1 MRFLDNRRFDDDLI
15 ELPMSALLAPPFFG
29 LPRLQNEGQGFLEN
43 FVGIRH
49 VDTEAVGL
57 VAAILFNDT
66 KIEAP
71 VGGKI
76 QCRRPFR
83 QQTGSCQERGITA
96 VPGRNFVVFAARYVI
111 RLSDAET

>member
-1 MRFLDNRRFDDDLI
+1 MRPCRADVGAGPTGGEPNWQMRFLDNRRFDDDLI

-57 VAAILFNDT
+57 RCSDT
-66 KIEAP
+66 
-71 VGGKI
+71 
-76 QCRRPFR
+76 
-83 QQTGSCQERGITA
+83 
-96 VPGRNFVVFAARYVI
+96 
-111 RLSDAET
+111 L